1 MISLGTILVAEDDTA
16 IADVLVEVL
25 TEEGYRVQTVASG
38 SEALAALQ
46 AEPPDLALIDLHMP
60 VVSGR
65 ELLEVARAQQLAVPL
80 VIMTA
85 SILPTDDLMAAGASD
100 CLFKPFDLDDLLAC
114 VTQHIRVSFGGAC

>member
-1 MISLGTILVAEDDTA
+1 
-16 IADVLVEVL
+16 
-25 TEEGYRVQTVASG
+25 
-38 SEALAALQ
+38 
-46 AEPPDLALIDLHMP
+46 MP

-114 VTQHIRVSFGGAC
+114 VTQHIRCRLEEPADEPRDYPG